1 MRPHATFR
9 RAIGFT
15 LIELMVVLVIV
26 GLTSSLVTLHFFPDP
41 RKQLAQE
48 SNRLGLILSHASEYA
63 STHGTS
69 VAFDFD
75 ASGYVFY
82 TQDPLSREWHVLE
95 NDTVLRQRQWS
106 DEIRPVS
113 MRVNQNATS
122 VHRFVFSSSGLH
134 PDFTLTL
141 ELDGLK
147 ASIHGNMLGQIDAS
161 QMSASQNHSS

>member
-1 MRPHATFR
+1 MRPQRTFKRAT
-9 RAIGFT
+9 GFT

-26 GLTSSLVTLHFFPDP
+26 GLTSSLVTLHFFPDS

-48 SNRLGLILSHASEYA
+48 SQRLGLILSHASEYA

-95 NDTVLRQRQWS
+95 NDNILRQRQWS
-106 DEIRPVS
+106 DDIRPVS

-122 VHRFVFSSSGLH
+122 VHRFVFRSSGLH

-141 ELDGLK
+141 ELEGLK
-147 ASIHGNMLGQIDAS
+147 ASIHGNMLGQI
-161 QMSASQNHSS
+161 HSSHPHSS